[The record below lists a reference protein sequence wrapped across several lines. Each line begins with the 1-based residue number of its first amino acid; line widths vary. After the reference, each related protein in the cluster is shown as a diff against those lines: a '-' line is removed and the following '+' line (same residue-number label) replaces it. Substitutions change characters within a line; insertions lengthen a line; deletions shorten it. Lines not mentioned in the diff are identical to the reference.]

1 MVVNIYGS
9 LDDVEY
15 TYGLLIKEM
24 FDSDPELQLDVNNIH
39 ILTSVQCYGQRTED
53 IDIVIFGEMKNYR
66 TDVLCE
72 IYNYHS
78 EIEMRD
84 VLIKDF
90 CMVVEV
96 KKHDIEN
103 LSFQGSELLV
113 EYKDGRQHNASQQN
127 RNQMYSLVNHL
138 DLKGSLNVSKCI
150 FLPNVSTKQ
159 IPHDLHESVLRS
171 QYLLNNSDIHDFWQC
186 LLSQRIK
193 PSMSREGAVFKS
205 SFFNAPADVI
215 QTCVNRLSKKIRPSH
230 LDRLKM
236 ERISKR
242 QLKDQRYEEL
252 LGKQLL
258 IFRGKGG
265 TGKTYR
271 LLNMAHDLYE
281 KYSSRTLILTY
292 NNALVAD
299 IKRLLALMKISD
311 GIGHSVQINTA
322 HSFWWRIYSRFGII
336 SDSTEPGE
344 YDDNDYKRQLKEILQ
359 REGIDSELKRL
370 SIEHPDVFSW
380 DYIMVD
386 EAQDWP
392 TDERDLLYAIF
403 GFKRII
409 IADGINQLIRSN
421 VPCNWRDYSGID
433 SSNSQ
438 VVPLRTSLRQKPNLN
453 RFVSIF
459 SDEMGL
465 QSWGVKDND
474 ESYGGRVIIVEGDY
488 TMDIHHELVESN
500 REDSN
505 ENIDMLFC
513 VPPNNIDQYDKVSSL
528 GMMLEE
534 HDCSIWDG
542 TNLNTRKKTY
552 PTNLDDFRIVQYDSC
567 RGLEGWVSVNIDI
580 DSFYEHKLNTY
591 IPETGQ
597 QDFVPLEEKRKSYAG
612 NWLLIPLTR
621 AVDTLVINVKDRKG
635 PLYDILK
642 RIYETNDDYIE
653 WRIFDGE

>member
-15 TYGLLIKEM
+15 TYGLLLKEV
-24 FDSDPELQLDVNNIH
+24 FDNDPELRSDQNNIH

-53 IDIVIFGEMKNYR
+53 IDIVIFGELKDYR
-66 TDVLCE
+66 TNVLCE
-72 IYNYHS
+72 VYHHDP
-78 EIEMRD
+78 EMRMRD
-84 VLIKDF
+84 VTIKDF

-113 EYKDGRQHNASQQN
+113 EYKDGRHHNASQQN
-127 RNQMYSLVNHL
+127 RNQMYSLVNYL

-150 FLPNVSTKQ
+150 FLPNVSSKQ
-159 IPHDLHESVLRS
+159 LPHDLSDLIIKS
-171 QYLLNNSDIHDFWQC
+171 QYLLNDSDIHDFWQC
-186 LLSQRIK
+186 LLSQRVK
-193 PSMSREGAVFKS
+193 PSLSKDGPVFKS
-205 SFFNAPADVI
+205 SFHDAPDDII
-215 QTCVNRLSKKIRPSH
+215 QACVNRLSKKIRPSH

-242 QLKDQRYEEL
+242 QLKDQRYGEL
-252 LGKQLL
+252 LGEQLL

-271 LLNMAHDLYE
+271 LLNLAYDIYE
-281 KYSSRTLILTY
+281 KYASRTLILTY

-311 GIGHSVQINTA
+311 GIGQSVQISTA

-336 SDSTEPGE
+336 DGSAEPGG
-344 YDDNDYKRQLKEILQ
+344 YDDKEYKRQLKDIFQ
-359 REGIDSELKRL
+359 REDIGPELKRL

-403 GFKRII
+403 GFERII

-421 VPCNWRDYSGID
+421 VPCNWRDHPGID

-459 SDEMGL
+459 SEEMGL
-465 QSWGVKDND
+465 HPWEVKDND
-474 ESYGGRVIIVEGDY
+474 ESYGGRVIIIEGDY
-488 TMDIHHELVESN
+488 TMDIHHELTESN
-500 REDSN
+500 REDNN

-513 VPPNNIDQYDKVSSL
+513 VPPKDIDKYDKVSSL
-528 GMMLEE
+528 GRMLEE
-534 HDCSIWDG
+534 NGCSIWDG
-542 TNLNTRKKTY
+542 TDLNTRKRTY
-552 PTNLDDFRIVQYDSC
+552 PTDLDDFRILQYESC
-567 RGLEGWVSVNIDI
+567 RGLEGWISVNIDI
-580 DSFYEHKLNTY
+580 GSFYEHKLNTY

-597 QDFVPLEEKRKSYAG
+597 QDFVPIEEKRRLYAG

-635 PLYDILK
+635 PLYDILR
-642 RIYETNDDYIE
+642 RIYENNDDYIE
-653 WRIFDGE
+653 WRTFDGE